1 MSDDQQ
7 FIDFEQVMLEVE
19 REAPERRPR
28 TRGRRKSLGGAGRV
42 AIATAALMALVA
54 PLAASAA
61 KDDEAAAPQSFGPI
75 RVSATGESYSLRAR
89 NTGDGGAARMS
100 CKRGEGDPCLLV
112 NNRDGGPAARFVGGK
127 GAPPFEVG
135 SRVRVDGLN
144 ADRLDGRTASEIV
157 EDAIELGAGSRT
169 PSGPAGG
176 DLTGTY
182 PDPQI
187 AANAVG
193 ADEIAAD
200 AVGTSEIADGAVTTD
215 EIADDAVTPD
225 QIATDAVGGDEIAT
239 GAVGSGEIANGSIT
253 NADVAAANIDGTAA
267 TPSLRTLGTGAGQDA
282 AGNDP
287 RFSDSRAPTGAAGG
301 DLTGTYPNPTL
312 GTGSIDAVNLFTSL
326 LQDGAAG
333 TATLRSL
340 GTGAQQAVAGND
352 ARLSNARTP
361 TGTAGGGLTGTYP
374 NPDIANDAVASEN
387 ILNGGVGVVDL
398 DTDSVGEDEIQSNA
412 VGADEINGG
421 SVGSD
426 EVADGSL
433 TMNDIAAINS
443 SVSISTPI
451 GIGAHSCAEFAG
463 SSSDITA
470 DDVIEIYPRVDDAG
484 NPAGIIWVSGTQD
497 GDTTIKFRACNITG
511 GTLSVSGSMP
521 VSIYRR

>member
-1 MSDDQQ
+1 MADGRD

-19 REAPERRPR
+19 SRTPGRRPAP
-28 TRGRRKSLGGAGRV
+28 TRRRREFGRGARV
-42 AIATAALMALVA
+42 ALAAAALTALVA

-61 KDDEAAAPQSFGPI
+61 RSGDEAAPQSFAGPI
-75 RVSATGESYSLRAR
+75 RVSATGDVYSLRAR
-89 NTGDGGAARMS
+89 NTGDGGAARFS
-100 CKRGEGDPCLLV
+100 CKRGEGDPCLVV
-112 NNRDGGPAARFVGGK
+112 NNRDGGPTARFVGGK
-127 GAPPFEVG
+127 DAPPFEVG
-135 SRVRVDGLN
+135 SNVRVDGLN

-176 DLTGTY
+176 DLSGTY

-193 ADEIAAD
+193 
-200 AVGTSEIADGAVTTD
+200 SD

-225 QIATDAVGGDEIAT
+225 QIATDAVGGDEIAD

-253 NADVAAANIDGTAA
+253 DADVAAANVDGTAA
-267 TPSLRTLGTGAGQDA
+267 TPSLRTLGTGAGQAA

-287 RFSDSRAPTGAAGG
+287 RFSDSRTPTGAAGG

-312 GTGSIDAVNLFTSL
+312 GSGSIDSVGLFSAS
-326 LQDGAAG
+326 LQDGAAA
-333 TATLRSL
+333 TPTLRSL
-340 GTGAQQAVAGND
+340 GTGAQQAAAGND
-352 ARLSNARTP
+352 PRLSNSRTP
-361 TGTAGGGLTGTYP
+361 TGAAGGSLNGTYP
-374 NPDIANDAVASEN
+374 NPGIANNAVESAQ

-398 DTDSVGEDEIQSNA
+398 DTDSVGQDEIQSNA

-433 TMNDIAAINS
+433 TMNDIAAVNS
-443 SVSISTPI
+443 SVSISSQI

-463 SSSDITA
+463 TSSDVTA
-470 DDVIEIYPRVDDAG
+470 DDVIEIYPRIDDAG
-484 NPAGIIWVSGTQD
+484 NPPGIIWVAGTQD
-497 GDTTIKFRACNITG
+497 GDTTIKFRACNVTG
-511 GTLSVSGSMP
+511 GTLNVSGSMP
-521 VSIYRR
+521 VSIFRR